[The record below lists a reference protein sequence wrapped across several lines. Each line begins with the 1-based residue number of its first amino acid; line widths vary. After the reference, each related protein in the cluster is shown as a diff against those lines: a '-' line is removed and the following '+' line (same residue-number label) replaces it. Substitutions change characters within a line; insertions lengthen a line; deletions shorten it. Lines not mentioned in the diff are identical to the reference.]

1 MIKPICRLGNPILR
15 KICKELTKQ
24 EVFSDG
30 FTQLKQDLKDSMKHY
45 GGIGIAAPQ
54 IGVELNVALIELGPI
69 NRYGAE
75 ISLPAT
81 YFINPKIKVL
91 SDSTEG
97 NWEGC
102 LSVPGLRGYVERPN
116 HIEVTYFDEEFI
128 ERKFEVKGFLAIV
141 IQHELDH
148 LYGKLYID
156 HIKDMSLL
164 SFQEEFEAFVLSQK

>member
-15 KICKELTKQ
+15 EICKELTKQ
-24 EVFSDG
+24 DVLSEEFA
-30 FTQLKQDLKDSMKHY
+30 QLKQDLYDSMKHY

-54 IGVELNVALIELGPI
+54 IGVNLQVALIDLAPI

-75 ISLPAT
+75 VSLPET
-81 YFINPKIKVL
+81 YFINPTIEVL
-91 SDSTEG
+91 TKSTEG

-102 LSVPGLRGYVERPN
+102 LSVPGMRGYVERPD
-116 HIEVTYFDEEFI
+116 HIRVHYFDENFKEQS
-128 ERKFEVKGFLAIV
+128 FEAKGFVAVV

-164 SFQEEFEAFVLSQK
+164 SFQEEYEAFILPQK

>member
-15 KICKELTKQ
+15 EICDKLTKQ
-24 EVFSDG
+24 QVLSEE
-30 FTQLKQDLKDSMKHY
+30 FTQLKQDLYDSMKHY

-54 IGVELNVALIELGPI
+54 IGVNAQVALIELGPI

-75 ISLPAT
+75 VSLPLT
-81 YFINPKIKVL
+81 YFINPEIKVL
-91 SDSTEG
+91 SDSFEG

-102 LSVPGLRGYVERPN
+102 LSVPGMRGYVERPN
-116 HIEVTYFDEEFI
+116 HIQVKYLDEN
-128 ERKFEVKGFLAIV
+128 FEEQSFEARGFLAVV

-164 SFQEEFEAFVLSQK
+164 SFQEEFEKFILVQK

>member
-1 MIKPICRLGNPILR
+1 MIRPICRLGNPVLR
-15 KICKELTKQ
+15 KICRELTINDIQ
-24 EVFSDG
+24 TED

-54 IGVELNVALIELGPI
+54 IGVDWQIALIELSPI

-81 YFINPKIKVL
+81 YFINPKIRVL
-91 SDSTEG
+91 SEATEG

-102 LSVPGLRGYVERPN
+102 LSIPGMRGYVERPN
-116 HIEVTYFDEEFI
+116 HIEVKYFNESFEEVTM
-128 ERKFEVKGFLAIV
+128 EVKGFLAVV

-164 SFQEEFEAFVLSQK
+164 SFQEEFEAFVLSKK